1 MTEKKRTGRPPTGWV
16 KVGIKLSPEAAALLS
31 TVPPLMKSATV
42 NHTCGLRHP
51 PQHHVLGDRQGGDQ
65 VQFLLH
71 DLNTRCFGGF

>member
-42 NHTCGLRHP
+42 DEALR
-51 PQHHVLGDRQGGDQ
+51 VYCSLTDEEIFAALER
-65 VQFLLH
+65 
-71 DLNTRCFGGF
+71 